1 MAQSLPCRSVHE
13 TVTHIDGMNM
23 FGRLTLFAVAVTIL
37 HASGAQAQQ
46 CVPGATPTAEQTARR
61 REGVRLA
68 RTINNLEANQP
79 GNATKTYLKQSE
91 LLSSPF
97 ATSQTGA
104 GDEFIKKLNVTP
116 GAELLP
122 GWELTLDVTETG
134 YWFAIKDKTDPCGF
148 TLISN
153 QNGLIFESHPL
164 R

>member
-1 MAQSLPCRSVHE
+1 
-13 TVTHIDGMNM
+13 M
-23 FGRLTLFAVAVTIL
+23 FGRLTLFVVAVAVL

-61 REGVRLA
+61 REGVRMA

-79 GNATKTYLKQSE
+79 GSASMTFLRQIE

-97 ATSQTGA
+97 AK
-104 GDEFIKKLNVTP
+104 DETVVADAFFKRLNFTP
-116 GAELLP
+116 GAEVLP
-122 GWELTLDVTETG
+122 GWQLTLDVTERG

-148 TLISN
+148 TVASN
-153 QNGLIFESHPL
+153 QNGLILESHPL